1 MPMPKLMIFDCD
13 GVLVDSEIIAADV
26 EAKLIAEY
34 GVEMSAEDLAIRFA
48 GLTFPVILEK
58 ISEESG
64 QPMSASLIERADAEI
79 DRRLGE
85 EVEEIAGA
93 REAIEA
99 FAAKGVPICICSN
112 SSSKRLELE
121 LDHVGLWDYFGPHV
135 FAALEVGTKQGKPAP
150 DVFLHACETFG
161 VKPSDTFVI
170 EDSVHGVSAASA
182 AGCRVVGFTGASHTF
197 PGHAEAL
204 TEAGATTVVS
214 KLKDLSATVEALS
227 EFNEI

>member
-64 QPMSASLIERADAEI
+64 QPMSASLIDRADAEI
-79 DRRLGE
+79 DRRLSE
-85 EVEEIAGA
+85 EVEELAGV

-99 FAAKGVPICICSN
+99 FAAKGVPYCICSN
-112 SSSKRLELE
+112 SSSARLELE
-121 LDHVGLWDYFGPHV
+121 LEHVGLWDYFTPHV
-135 FAALEVGTKQGKPAP
+135 FAAREVGTKKGKPAP
-150 DVFLHACETFG
+150 DVFIHACETFG
-161 VKPSDTFVI
+161 IKPSDAFVI
-170 EDSVHGVSAASA
+170 EDSVHGVAAASA
-182 AGCRVVGFTGASHTF
+182 AGCRVIGFTGASHTY

-204 TEAGATTVVS
+204 AEAGATTVIS
-214 KLKDLSATVEALS
+214 KLKDLEPTVAALS
-227 EFNEI
+227 EFDEI